1 MGRTFKRNSPFKP
14 KGGKDLKKFKKSNKF
29 KKWNEKPHRHQ
40 FDDPTKEI
48 DEIIEDVI

>member
-1 MGRTFKRNSPFKP
+1 MGKTFRRDSSFRP

-40 FDDPTKEI
+40 HEDPIKDVEL
-48 DEIIEDVI
+48 DENLND